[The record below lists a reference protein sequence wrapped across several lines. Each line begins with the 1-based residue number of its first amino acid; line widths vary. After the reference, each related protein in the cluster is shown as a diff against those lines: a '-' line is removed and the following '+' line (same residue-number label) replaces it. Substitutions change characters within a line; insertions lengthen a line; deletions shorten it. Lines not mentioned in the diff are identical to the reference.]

1 MVITAGSDFW
11 ATHYIIILKTSVGP
25 RLVDANGRKREGFWA
40 LSRGTIATVMVST
53 KEPKGRAMS
62 PICAAR
68 RGSTAVFR
76 IIPAWRLGRVPKE
89 YGRAAPSSPRW
100 SRGSP
105 PAVVQAV
112 LLTKLWYLLYEALL
126 PQNDNI
132 RRPFA
137 ALKSGRPLVFARYR

>member
-1 MVITAGSDFW
+1 MQNRKNSQQSTFN
-11 ATHYIIILKTSVGP
+11 LKTAVGP

-76 IIPAWRLGRVPKE
+76 FKGE
-89 YGRAAPSSPRW
+89 SPRAYPEIC
-100 SRGSP
+100 S
-105 PAVVQAV
+105 
-112 LLTKLWYLLYEALL
+112 
-126 PQNDNI
+126 
-132 RRPFA
+132 
-137 ALKSGRPLVFARYR
+137 